1 MTSGAQTQ
9 AIQTANQIIS
19 IATQVLALAQQMQ
32 AIDAAWNDDAVA
44 ATLAAM
50 NTVTINADGS
60 VGAQDGTVNNAHPI
74 SPTLYPGFSRL
85 VSSNTIAS
93 VKTVLDNLPNWIMNG
108 AAVTAVGNASN
119 RAILNGVTG
128 G

>member
-1 MTSGAQTQ
+1 MNSGAQTQ
-9 AIQTANQIIS
+9 AVQTANQIIS
-19 IATQVLALAQQMQ
+19 IASQLLSLAQQMQ
-32 AIDAAWNDDAVA
+32 AIDQAWTDNAVA
-44 ATLAAM
+44 TTLAAM
-50 NTVTINADGS
+50 NTITINADGS
-60 VGAQDGTVNNAHPI
+60 LGAQDGTINTAHPI